1 VGVNH
6 GGFYIGVAQ
15 QLLHRPNILATLQQM
30 RCETVPQCMGR
41 SQLNNACHLNSTLE
55 ATLKSLLIEVMT
67 SNGATAGINR

>member
-1 VGVNH
+1 MGINH

-15 QLLHRPNILATLQQM
+15 QLLHCPNILATLQQM
-30 RCETVPQCMGR
+30 RGKAVAQRMGR
-41 SQLNNACHLNSTLE
+41 SQLNNACHLNSAFE